1 MTELPSNL
9 IDDLRAG
16 KDDAYQKLY
25 ELYADRIY
33 ILAFGVLQNEADAQD
48 VVQRTFFSVYRKLF
62 LLKNDKCFQKWLMKI
77 ASNESLMLLRHRK
90 PEDLYGDE
98 SEDELSD
105 VFQGEVMLPEV
116 AAERSEEAEKLRA
129 IIARLPEVQ
138 RRTLILYYYHEM
150 KIREIAEVME
160 CSEGTVK
167 TRLRNARIRVKS
179 EWEKQ
184 EGERKHYGVMLPFG
198 DVFVRLLKQRE
209 PQKRRRSA
217 LWKRIRRRL
226 GEPDDFYL
234 PTRRS
239 NNVAARIGAYV
250 AVGVV
255 TVMLASA
262 TLAGA
267 AEEFEEPSGGFNG
280 KTQQNNI
287 AETQPERTVYKA
299 NEDIV
304 QRRIGTGGNGG
315 GDMIYSYEEYYPLV
329 QQVIEGIPEEIDA
342 TQPTESP
349 TEPPIEPPTE
359 LPTEAPTQAPAE
371 APTQSPREQ
380 MLAEMS
386 GSFRIVHER
395 YANTA
400 AVSGGSLTVNDSGR
414 EVTFESLPFNN
425 LEQVADGVYRFELA
439 QQERYDGMF
448 SLWSGY
454 YYRQGT
460 SVSYLPQELNELFR
474 SLGYW
479 RYEIRYSVDD
489 YRMQKD
495 VLLLL
500 DPQNTSY
507 YQYYYRS
514 E

>member
-1 MTELPSNL
+1 MTEITQELL
-9 IDDLRAG
+9 DDLRAG
-16 KDDAYQKLY
+16 KSEAYEQLY
-25 ELYADRIY
+25 NQYYESVYTLTYGI
-33 ILAFGVLQNEADAQD
+33 LQNHDDAQD
-48 VVQRTFFSVYRKLF
+48 AVQQTFIHVFRKLSTLKNHGSFFS
-62 LLKNDKCFQKWLMKI
+62 WLMRIANNEALMILRKRKRTPVPDEDIDVKI
-77 ASNESLMLLRHRK
+77 LEQ
-90 PEDLYGDE
+90 EVDE
-98 SEDELSD
+98 P
-105 VFQGEVMLPEV
+105 MLPTTM
-116 AAERSEEAEKLRA
+116 AERRDTAEQLRRMIEKL
-129 IIARLPEVQ
+129 PYEQ
-138 RRTLILYYYHEM
+138 RETLVLYYYHEM
-150 KIREIAEVME
+150 KIREIAEVMD

-198 DVFVRLLKQRE
+198 DVFVRLIKQRE

-329 QQVIEGIPEEIDA
+329 QQVIEDIPEEIDA
-342 TQPTESP
+342 TQPTEPP
-349 TEPPIEPPTE
+349 TEPPTE
-359 LPTEAPTQAPAE
+359 VPTEAPTQTPAE

-386 GSFRIVHER
+386 GSFRIVHEL

-460 SVSYLPQELNELFR
+460 SVSYLPQELKELFR

-500 DPQNTSY
+500 DPQNTSD